1 MVRKRR
7 SPIGEKVKTEDQSSI
22 NKEFEKVDLSCGFN
36 PYNMYVIR
44 KDKVSLETAIEV
56 GKGEAV
62 IVYIGK
68 QEKSRLDKLIAGLA
82 ARRSGE
88 FKYLSE
94 ITGRKISDYSEEIEV
109 KGSKI
114 SHFLKIG
121 VGYNT
126 NFNSLI
132 EINAGELYIDYNHL
146 PLSGAKTIE
155 CIERQIDGYIKRE
168 IMSLSLSPQYLGEPT
183 ISFSIKLRAASIG
196 EKVETDIGSVM
207 GRHKIRVSY
216 TLNNGKKTESGGYDM
231 YIFYSPNKRQEQK
244 KGNDTF

>member
-7 SPIGEKVKTEDQSSI
+7 SPIGGKVKTEDQLSI
-22 NKEFEKVDLSCGFN
+22 NEEFEKIDLSCGLN
-36 PYNMYVIR
+36 SYNMYVIR
-44 KDKVSLETAIEV
+44 KDEVSLETAIEV
-56 GKGEAV
+56 GQRRAV

-68 QEKSRLDKLIAGLA
+68 QEKSGLDKLIAGLA

-88 FKYLSE
+88 FDYLSE
-94 ITGRKISDYSEEIEV
+94 ITGRKISHYTEEIEG

-114 SHFLKIG
+114 SHYLKIG
-121 VGYNT
+121 VGDNT
-126 NFNSLI
+126 NLNTLI
-132 EINAGELYIDYNHL
+132 EVNAGEFYIDYNYL

-155 CIERQIDGYIKRE
+155 CIERQIGGYIKRG
-168 IMSLSLSPQYLGEPT
+168 IMSLSLSPQYLSEPT

-196 EKVETDIGSVM
+196 EIVETDIGSVM

-216 TLNNGKKTESGGYDM
+216 SLNNGKTTESGGYDM
-231 YIFYSPNKRQEQK
+231 YIFYSPNKRQGQK